1 MIARALAIVCAVG
14 AMGGAVAVAA
24 LGVRADGP
32 ATTNATTDEATPF
45 TAAAPGS
52 AFLETAK
59 KKKKVKKKAKCGKTT
74 RVKVKVKVK
83 AKIKAKAKVG
93 VRASNAKKKK
103 KKKRKKKT
111 VACRAPTTFAAPDSP
126 PSAAA
131 PTPPHPGSPSPPPGG
146 EVEIED
152 DDSGVVLHS
161 VSGARP
167 GQVEDRCIR
176 VTYRGRLSAD
186 TRLYLTGSAG
196 ALGPHV
202 AVSITPGT
210 GASGAFPSCAGF
222 TTSEPDLFSGTLTQ
236 LATHAGWASGLV
248 LVAPGN
254 DRWQA
259 GDSVTFRVR
268 VGLADTNAA
277 NGGALGPLTAGP
289 YSLVWEARDG

>member
-1 MIARALAIVCAVG
+1 
-14 AMGGAVAVAA
+14 
-24 LGVRADGP
+24 
-32 ATTNATTDEATPF
+32 
-45 TAAAPGS
+45 
-52 AFLETAK
+52 
-59 KKKKVKKKAKCGKTT
+59 
-74 RVKVKVKVK
+74 
-83 AKIKAKAKVG
+83 
-93 VRASNAKKKK
+93 
-103 KKKRKKKT
+103 
-111 VACRAPTTFAAPDSP
+111 
-126 PSAAA
+126 
-131 PTPPHPGSPSPPPGG
+131 
-146 EVEIED
+146 
-152 DDSGVVLHS
+152 VLHS

-167 GQVEDRCIR
+167 GQVEDRCIQ

-202 AVSITPGT
+202 AVSITPGA

-222 TTSEPDLFSGTLTQ
+222 TASGPDLFSGALTQ

-268 VGLADTNAA
+268 VALADTNAA